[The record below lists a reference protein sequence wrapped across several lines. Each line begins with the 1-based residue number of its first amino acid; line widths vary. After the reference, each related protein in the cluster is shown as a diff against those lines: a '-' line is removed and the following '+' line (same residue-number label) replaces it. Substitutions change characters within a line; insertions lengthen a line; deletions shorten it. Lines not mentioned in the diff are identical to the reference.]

1 MKQRSTKQL
10 ALVLMPAL
18 LSGCAVFG
26 GLRGP
31 TPAPKAE
38 PIAAPILAPI
48 ASPSA
53 EPVAA
58 PVPPAVSASVELP
71 PVQPTV
77 QPTVQ
82 PSPTPPKPQI
92 NIPVPPATPGLIAVA
107 SASADVKGVTVR
119 LGIRNTS
126 TRPVTFRYTPQVN
139 WGSCELPPLVALMR
153 SDGRSVTAPS
163 TGERIGCTEILL
175 TRTLA
180 PGDTLTL
187 KRMLPPLTL
196 GSYRLTAW
204 LDAESAGM
212 PLRVQA
218 DAVALVVR

>member
-1 MKQRSTKQL
+1 MKQLTL
-10 ALVLMPAL
+10 LLLPAL

-26 GLRGP
+26 GLREP
-31 TPAPKAE
+31 TPAPNPPVPVAV
-38 PIAAPILAPI
+38 PAVVPVAAPI
-48 ASPSA
+48 
-53 EPVAA
+53 AA
-58 PVPPAVSASVELP
+58 PVPPAASATVELP
-71 PVQPTV
+71 P
-77 QPTVQ
+77 VQ

-92 NIPVPPATPGLIAVA
+92 NIPAPPANLGLIAVA
-107 SASADVKGVTVR
+107 SASADVKGVTVT

-126 TRPVTFRYTPQVN
+126 PRPVTFRYTPQVN
-139 WGSCELPPLVALMR
+139 WGSCELPPLVALIR
-153 SDGRSVTAPS
+153 ADGKAVSAPS
-163 TGERIGCTEILL
+163 TGGRIGCTEILL

-218 DAVALVVR
+218 EAVALVVR

>member
-1 MKQRSTKQL
+1 
-10 ALVLMPAL
+10 MPTL
-18 LSGCAVFG
+18 LTGCAVFG

-31 TPAPKAE
+31 TPAPVAPAPVIAPGAE
-38 PIAAPILAPI
+38 PIAAP
-48 ASPSA
+48 
-53 EPVAA
+53 
-58 PVPPAVSASVELP
+58 VPPAASATVELP
-71 PVQPTV
+71 PVQPPPI

-92 NIPVPPATPGLIAVA
+92 NIPAPPANLGLIAVA
-107 SASADVKGVTVR
+107 SASADVKGVTVT

-139 WGSCELPPLVALMR
+139 WGSCELPPLVAVIR
-153 SDGRSVTAPS
+153 ADGKAVSAPS
-163 TGERIGCTEILL
+163 TGGRIGCTEILL

-187 KRMLPPLTL
+187 RRMLPPLTL

-218 DAVALVVR
+218 EVVALVVR

>member
-1 MKQRSTKQL
+1 MKQRPIKQL
-10 ALVLMPAL
+10 ALLLMPAL

-48 ASPSA
+48 ASPSVQ
-53 EPVAA
+53 PVAA
-58 PVPPAVSASVELP
+58 PMPPAVSASVELP
-71 PVQPTV
+71 PVQPTA
-77 QPTVQ
+77 Q

-92 NIPVPPATPGLIAVA
+92 NIPAPPANLGLIAVA
-107 SASADVKGVTVR
+107 SASADVKGVTVI
-119 LGIRNTS
+119 LGIRNKS

-163 TGERIGCTEILL
+163 TGGRIGCTEILL

-187 KRMLPPLTL
+187 KRILPPLTL

-218 DAVALVVR
+218 ESVALVVR

>member
-1 MKQRSTKQL
+1 MKQRSIKQL
-10 ALVLMPAL
+10 ALALMPAL

-31 TPAPKAE
+31 PAPVA
-38 PIAAPILAPI
+38 PAPVAAPI
-48 ASPSA
+48 
-53 EPVAA
+53 AA
-58 PVPPAVSASVELP
+58 PVPPAPSATVELP
-71 PVQPTV
+71 PVQPTA
-77 QPTVQ
+77 QPSPSQSSPSQ

-92 NIPVPPATPGLIAVA
+92 NIPAPPANLGLIAVA
-107 SASADVKGVTVR
+107 SASADVKGVTVL

-126 TRPVTFRYTPQVN
+126 SRPVTFRYAPQVN
-139 WGSCELPPLVALMR
+139 WGSCELPPLVALIR
-153 SDGRSVTAPS
+153 ADGKAVSAPS
-163 TGERIGCTEILL
+163 TGGRIGCTEILL

-218 DAVALVVR
+218 EAVALVVR

>member
-1 MKQRSTKQL
+1 
-10 ALVLMPAL
+10 MPAL

-31 TPAPKAE
+31 TPAPVAE
-38 PIAAPILAPI
+38 PR
-48 ASPSA
+48 
-53 EPVAA
+53 AA
-58 PVPPAVSASVELP
+58 PVPPAASASVELP
-71 PVQPTV
+71 PVQP
-77 QPTVQ
+77 PAQ
-82 PSPTPPKPQI
+82 PSPAVPKPQI
-92 NIPVPPATPGLIAVA
+92 QIPAPPANLGLIAVA
-107 SASADVKGVTVR
+107 SAEADVEGVTVL

-126 TRPVTFRYTPQVN
+126 SRPVTFRYTPQVN
-139 WGSCELPPLVALMR
+139 WGSCELPPLVAVIR
-153 SDGRSVTAPS
+153 SDGRAVAAPS
-163 TGERIGCTEILL
+163 TGGRIGCTEILL

-204 LDAESAGM
+204 LDAESAGT